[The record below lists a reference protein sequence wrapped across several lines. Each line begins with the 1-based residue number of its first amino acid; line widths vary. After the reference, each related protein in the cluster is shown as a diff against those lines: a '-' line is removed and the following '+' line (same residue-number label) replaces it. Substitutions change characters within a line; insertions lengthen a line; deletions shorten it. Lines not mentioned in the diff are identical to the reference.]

1 MRDPFDGAVAQ
12 HGPAVLRVC
21 RAVLGAGPDA
31 DDAWSETFMSALR
44 AWPELPVETNIEAW
58 LVRVAHRRAVDVVR
72 KRVRTAIPVSDTELL
87 AVMESRGSSGPSGS
101 ELSGSGLGGSGLGG
115 SGLGGLGPG
124 GFRSYDDDEPGD
136 QSIWDAVATLPPKQR
151 LCVAYRYLGGLAYAE
166 VAELVGGS
174 ESAARRAAADGVAA
188 LRKIIVEPAEP
199 DKHRDFGD
207 RRDTG
212 GHGEQCEQGDQ
223 P

>member
-44 AWPELPVETNIEAW
+44 AWPELPDETNIEAW

-72 KRVRTAIPVSDTELL
+72 KRVRTASPVSDTELL

-101 ELSGSGLGGSGLGG
+101 
-115 SGLGGLGPG
+115 GPG

-188 LRKIIVEPAEP
+188 LRKIIVEPDEPDEP
-199 DKHRDFGD
+199 DKPDKHNDFGD

-212 GHGEQCEQGDQ
+212 DTGEQCEQGDQ

>member
-44 AWPELPVETNIEAW
+44 AWPKLPDETNIEAW

-72 KRVRTAIPVSDTELL
+72 KRVRTASPISDTELL

-101 ELSGSGLGGSGLGG
+101 GLSGP
-115 SGLGGLGPG
+115 GLGGLGPG
-124 GFRSYDDDEPGD
+124 GFRSHDDDEPGD

-174 ESAARRAAADGVAA
+174 ESAARRSTADGVAA
-188 LRKIIVEPAEP
+188 LRKIIVEPAGP
-199 DKHRDFGD
+199 DKHRDFRD

-212 GHGEQCEQGDQ
+212 DTGDHGDYGEKCEQGEQ
-223 P
+223 GEQS